1 MLVLVKIKD
10 FGVEGFLFICCDG
23 KGDMW
28 IGNWFNSIINVVRII
43 IE

>member
-10 FGVEGFLFICCDG
+10 FGVEGFLFFCCDG

>member
-28 IGNWFNSIINVVRII
+28 IGNWFNSIIIVVKII
-43 IE
+43 VE